1 MPVRSFG
8 DKATEEFFHSGQIKK
23 GIGWA
28 NVKNV
33 AKRKLDMLSYAD
45 KLDDLKSP
53 PGNCLEALQRDLS
66 GSHSIRI
73 NGQWRIV
80 FIWTP
85 AGPTEVRIC
94 DYH

>member
-1 MPVRSFG
+1 
-8 DKATEEFFHSGQIKK
+8 
-23 GIGWA
+23 
-28 NVKNV
+28 
-33 AKRKLDMLSYAD
+33 MLSYAD
-45 KLDDLKSP
+45 KLDDLNSP

-66 GSHSIRI
+66 GSYSIRI

-80 FIWTP
+80 FGWTS